1 MPDRIKN
8 LLIGIFVTT
17 ATGIV
22 IFMLLFL
29 HPYIGD
35 EGQTLRVL
43 FTDIDKVN
51 VGTRVLFAGKPVGEV
66 VEILE
71 VEDAV
76 IHRNAV
82 NDDVYPYEL
91 VLKIDSSVKVY
102 NTDKI
107 LLRTAGLLGERSV
120 FIDPEPLKPGQILN
134 LVGKDEVIYSA
145 QVGTVEDA
153 FQEIKEVSTRLS
165 SLLDKANEG
174 LEILKTEKSWE
185 NFAQIIKNG
194 REISDRLAASW
205 DDVDKSIKSI
215 ASASDNIDVISAD
228 VREGRG
234 TLGKIV
240 SRDDLYLRMTSLLSK
255 GETVFDD
262 VNHYGILFHLD
273 KGWQRLRARR
283 LNLLDKLSTPQ
294 EFRNY
299 FNDEVNEIQT
309 SLARVSMIVEK
320 SSNFPDNC
328 YMIENKEFTKVFA
341 ELMRR
346 VTALEEELRMYNI
359 QLNECEVYKTEL
371 IPPNAYYWE

>member
-1 MPDRIKN
+1 MSDRIKN
-8 LLIGIFVTT
+8 LLIGLFVAT
-17 ATGIV
+17 ATGVV

-35 EGQTLRVL
+35 EGQTLHVL

-66 VEILE
+66 VAIHE

-76 IHRNAV
+76 THRNAV
-82 NDDVYPYEL
+82 DGDVYPYEL
-91 VLKIDSSVKVY
+91 ILKIDSSVKVY
-102 NTDKI
+102 NSDKI

-120 FIDPEPLKPGQILN
+120 FIDPEPLKPGQILH
-134 LVGKDEVIYSA
+134 LIGKDEIIYSA

-165 SLLDKANEG
+165 ALLDKANEG
-174 LEILKTEKSWE
+174 LDILKANEAWESLAGILQNGLEITEKINRGE
-185 NFAQIIKNG
+185 GTFG
-194 REISDRLAASW
+194 RILTNDE
-205 DDVDKSIKSI
+205 
-215 ASASDNIDVISAD
+215 
-228 VREGRG
+228 
-234 TLGKIV
+234 
-240 SRDDLYLRMTSLLSK
+240 LYLRMTSLFSK
-255 GETVFDD
+255 GETIFDD

-283 LNLLDKLSTPQ
+283 MNLLERLSTPQ

-299 FNDEVNEIQT
+299 FNDEINQIQT
-309 SLARVSMIVEK
+309 SLARVSMVVDK
-320 SSNFPDNC
+320 STSFPANC
-328 YMIENKEFTKVFA
+328 CMLENREFTKVFS

-371 IPPNAYYWE
+371 IPNYNCTE